1 MADASDAARSS
12 QMCDR
17 PHDKAVR
24 SPWTEGAWIMR
35 LGEVP
40 AGWHMRAFVDE
51 PFEETELSYEDWT
64 LGMIVEAKP

>member
-1 MADASDAARSS
+1 
-12 QMCDR
+12 MCDR

-35 LGEVP
+35 LGDVP
-40 AGWHMRAFVDE
+40 PGWLSRGFMDE
-51 PFEETELSYEDWT
+51 DFCEPETAYEDWT